1 MVHFTKTHKH
11 NNKCY
16 RHHLLQF
23 DSGLFDDCVDMAY
36 VLTMENS
43 KNHDS
48 FMQQLEIHKPHS
60 KVIVQY
66 NKGYKNCNKN
76 IGKQITKD
84 DLIDAYRNVFEH
96 ALHHNYRHV
105 LVFEE
110 DFFMDDY
117 NEEDIDN
124 INNFVSKNKFSVY
137 NLGPLMCHSG
147 LDIFNDTKSNHYKC
161 ELSTTAHAVIYNKH
175 YMKDF
180 IKAADK
186 QKIEDQCDTF
196 WNDSKY
202 KVYTYYKPIAFQ
214 LFPETENSNNWGG
227 SAFMRIFNRQIY
239 KILQLD
245 KSHRHFRLHRDATR
259 YGLAGFLFFILFLV
273 LIISLVF
280 MYKSC

>member
-23 DSGLFDDCVDMAY
+23 DSGMFDDCVDMAY

-66 NKGYKNCNKN
+66 NKGYKNCNKLLAN
-76 IGKQITKD
+76 QISTD
-84 DLIDAYRNVFEH
+84 DITDAYRNVFEH

-105 LVFEE
+105 LVFED

-137 NLGPLMCHSG
+137 NLGALLCYNG
-147 LDIFNDTKSNHYKC
+147 LDIFGDTESNHYKC
-161 ELSTTAHAVIYNKH
+161 EMSAIAHAVIYNKH

-186 QKIEDQCDTF
+186 QKIIECDRF

-202 KVYTYYKPIAFQ
+202 KVYTYKKPIAFQ
-214 LFPETENSNNWGG
+214 LFPETENSNNWVQ
-227 SAFMRIFNRQIY
+227 N
-239 KILQLD
+239 KIIRDVGKAGLKMLKLD
-245 KSHRHFRLHRDATR
+245 KSHRHFKFVRNGSR
-259 YGLAGFLFFILFLV
+259 YLLSYTVF
-273 LIISLVF
+273 LIIFISLILCLLF
-280 MYKSC
+280 IYRSC